1 MYTTVVYTYYNH
13 ISLIGIFSTILSI
26 IQTAYFPIRQRELAN
41 NIITFV
47 NMSKQTRN

>member
-41 NIITFV
+41 ITFV

>member
-1 MYTTVVYTYYNH
+1 MYTTVVYAYYNH
-13 ISLIGIFSTILSI
+13 IPSIGFFFTVLSI

-41 NIITFV
+41 ITFV